1 MDERTDSMKDL
12 MKQVNSAL
20 ELRYAQKSGIKK
32 MGKNIVVPNHLSY
45 RETADMLI
53 QWEDDMEEW
62 AGKEIKITGHP
73 SDMLVAT
80 DRAVSKLFGE
90 MIGQT
95 TFSFFGR
102 TPGQTRTVEIAYG
115 EHVTVPYGK
124 VKIPHLKDITMN
136 VNVREKTPRF
146 ASLMRITFEYLRK
159 YEPFIEE
166 IEAEIH
172 NQLRN
177 HSIFLQQAINSRF
190 EFVDLNGFDIAKLV
204 YSEQEKKDLEAH
216 IFKPILR
223 TRELESKGIDIARTV
238 LLFGP
243 FGTGKSLTA
252 LVAANKCVENGWTFM
267 NVTPGD
273 SIVEALE
280 FARNYEPCLVF
291 FEDID
296 QVSNENGAR
305 DERLNEILN
314 TMDGVLSKGSRVMTI
329 LTTNNIEGI
338 QQAMT
343 RPGRIDGFIE
353 MGRLDEGSL
362 EGLVRVYLGDALVEE
377 PDISMLMPAAEEY
390 TPCFVTEA
398 CKRSMLY
405 SKDEGGITN
414 EVLRDS
420 LLGIRQQFDLTMKDR
435 GLMDMTI
442 DTRLRSMMKEVVQ
455 DGGQMR
461 STSEVDHCPECGEC
475 LHD

>member
-1 MDERTDSMKDL
+1 MDERKDNIKDV
-12 MKQVNSAL
+12 MQTVNKTL
-20 ELRYAQKSGIKK
+20 EMRYAQKSGIRKE
-32 MGKNIVVPNHLSY
+32 GKVIVIPNHLSY
-45 RETADMLI
+45 REAADMLI

-80 DRAVSKLFGE
+80 NRAVSKLFGE

-115 EHVTVPYGK
+115 EHITVPYGK
-124 VKIPHLKDITMN
+124 VKIPHLKDISMR

-146 ASLMRITFEYLRK
+146 TSIMRIDFEYVRK

-172 NQLRN
+172 NQLKN
-177 HSIFLQQAINSRF
+177 HSIFLKQAINSRF
-190 EFVDLNGFDIAKLV
+190 EFEDLNGFDLNKLV
-204 YSEQEKKDLEAH
+204 YSDQEKRDLEAH
-216 IFKPILR
+216 IFKVIRR
-223 TRELESKGIDIARTV
+223 TEELEAKGIDIARTV
-238 LLFGP
+238 LLSGP

-252 LVAANKCVENGWTFM
+252 LVAAIECVAHGWTFM
-267 NVTPGD
+267 NVKPGD

-296 QVSNENGAR
+296 QVSNGDGSR

-314 TMDGVLSKGSRVMTI
+314 TMDGVLSKGNKVMTI
-329 LTTNNIEGI
+329 LTTNNVKAI

-343 RPGRIDGFIE
+343 RPGRIDGLIK
-353 MGRLDEGSL
+353 MGTLDEGSL
-362 EGLVRVYLGDALVEE
+362 TGLIKAYTGDGLIEE
-377 PDISMLMPAAEEY
+377 PDTSMLMPVAKDY

-398 CKRSMLY
+398 CSRALLY
-405 SKDEGGITN
+405 SKDESNITN
-414 EVLRDS
+414 EILRE
-420 LLGIRQQFDLTMKDR
+420 GT
-435 GLMDMTI
+435 
-442 DTRLRSMMKEVVQ
+442 V
-455 DGGQMR
+455 
-461 STSEVDHCPECGEC
+461 
-475 LHD
+475 